1 MAYDDT
7 APTIRLAFSD
17 GFKFHGP
24 DTTLTVTATVNLS
37 VPTIKHLGDGTEL
50 ADGQVLTGPL
60 NDFRVPNP
68 QSIGWATPDGSR
80 VQGWSYDLAVTVTA
94 PDAPNALWVATIRP
108 ANGVETITPGMG
120 TITGGSSNGS
130 VTVTEDPNV
139 PGTAQI
145 GA

>member
-1 MAYDDT
+1 MNYPDT

-17 GFKFHGP
+17 GFKFHGA

-37 VPTIKHLGDGTEL
+37 VPTVKHLGDDTEL
-50 ADGQVLTGPL
+50 ADGQVITGPL

-68 QSIGWATPDGSR
+68 QALGWVATDGSR
-80 VQGWSYDLAVTVTA
+80 VQGWSYDLAVTATA

-120 TITGGSSNGS
+120 TITGGTSSGS
-130 VTVTEDPNV
+130 VTVTETA
-139 PGTAQI
+139 PGVYTI
-145 GA
+145 GN

>member
-1 MAYDDT
+1 MNYPDT

-37 VPTIKHLGDGTEL
+37 VPTVKHLGDGAEL

-68 QSIGWATPDGSR
+68 QAIGWSTPAGSR
-80 VQGWSYDLAVTVTA
+80 VQGWSYDLAITVTA
-94 PDAPNALWVATIRP
+94 PDAPDALWVATIRP

-120 TITGGSSNGS
+120 TITGGTATGS
-130 VTVTEDPNV
+130 VTVTETA
-139 PGTAQI
+139 PGVYTI

>member
-1 MAYDDT
+1 MAYPNT
-7 APTIRLAFSD
+7 APTVRLAFSD

-24 DTTLTVTATVNLS
+24 DATLTVTATVNLS

-60 NDFRVPNP
+60 SDFRVPNP
-68 QSIGWATPDGSR
+68 QALGWATPAGSR
-80 VQGWSYDLAVTVTA
+80 VQGWSYDLAVTVSATGA
-94 PDAPNALWVATIRP
+94 PDALWVATIRP

>member
-1 MAYDDT
+1 MTYPDT
-7 APTIRLAFSD
+7 APTLRLHFSD

-24 DTTLTVTATVNLS
+24 DTSLSVTATVNLS
-37 VPTIKHLGDGTEL
+37 VPTVRHLGDNSEL

-68 QSIGWATPDGSR
+68 QAIGWATPGGSR
-80 VQGWSYDLAVTVTA
+80 VQGWSYDLAVTATA
-94 PDAPNALWVATIRP
+94 PDAPDVLWVATIRP

-120 TITGGSSNGS
+120 TITGGASGGA
-130 VTVTEDPNV
+130 TVTETS
-139 PGTAQI
+139 PGVYEI